1 MEGELRQLTKRI
13 EKLVSEHRTRR
24 DEWNTRTVENRTR
37 RDQIGGKKR
46 ELFDE
51 IQRQRVIRD
60 EGNESVK
67 SAKIERD
74 KGNLSVAKAKEQLQ
88 ELRGD
93 EADDKPK
100 GPNIHSLRKKLDEM
114 ERDYETGRFGGGKK
128 EKEAIDA
135 MRELD
140 RQIKKLKTM
149 QEDGSEL
156 SMALQARREAI
167 ETQEVAHQK
176 VVEEVEM
183 AQKAH
188 ELMLELRVEVNRL
201 TELHEEAHQAFVD
214 SKLHADSEH
223 RRYIIAMRIVY
234 GIRYLFDAKEA
245 RTAGREP
252 TRVEARVEVQDL
264 MSKLMSGE
272 TLSTEELM
280 GIHRDED

>member
-1 MEGELRQLTKRI
+1 MEGEFRQMSSRI
-13 EKLVSEHRTRR
+13 QKLVSEHRTRR
-24 DEWNTRTVENRTR
+24 DEWNSRPVENRTR

-46 ELFDE
+46 EMFDE
-51 IQRQRVIRD
+51 VQRQRVIRD
-60 EGNESVK
+60 KGNESVK
-67 SAKIERD
+67 SAKSTRD
-74 KGNLSVAKAKEQLQ
+74 EGNSAVATAKERLQ
-88 ELRGD
+88 ELQGD
-93 EADDKPK
+93 EAGQKPK
-100 GPNIHSLRKKLDEM
+100 GPTIHGLRRKLDEM

-140 RQIKKLKTM
+140 RQIKKLASM
-149 QEDGSEL
+149 QADDTDLGR
-156 SMALQARREAI
+156 ALQARQEAVD
-167 ETQEVAHQK
+167 EQEVAHQK
-176 VVEEVEM
+176 VVEEVER
-183 AQKAH
+183 AQTAH
-188 ELMLELRVEVNRL
+188 ELMVELRNKINRL
-201 TELHEEAHQAFVD
+201 TELHEEAHQAFVG

-234 GIRYLFDAKEA
+234 GIRYFFEAKEA

-280 GIHRDED
+280 GIYRDGN